1 MVMSAMVRIFSLGE
15 RLKCSFQRGEAKLN
29 RTFHISPYEN
39 ICTNIHYLFYMTSKN
54 NCYHLER
61 LNNIHLL

>member
-39 ICTNIHYLFYMTSKN
+39 ICTNIHYLFYMTSKK
-54 NCYHLER
+54 
-61 LNNIHLL
+61 